1 MPAPR
6 ASRIVSSAT
15 RTPKP
20 HPVRSPLRPASSLP
34 IAAVCPPPP
43 TPPVALPSAPSS
55 SKSPYL
61 PGDFFTSTSLLPTAS
76 SSGWLDSIW
85 PRAEGGV
92 GKGNGK
98 GKARED
104 ELHQGTFFKP
114 TLSFSDD
121 AWRSSTVGKKTSS
134 SATSSQAEISTKT
147 RLATRDGPSLRRPPT
162 ATPVSTS
169 SPPTLPITRPP
180 ASPTPL
186 SFRYSPSSP
195 SRSPPDDPS
204 PPDSPASLSDSAWLG
219 ALSQTLDHLHSTL
232 PNFFP
237 TPPSF
242 PPNIFSPEI
251 TLTLPGAGPVETLQL
266 SGLRTYSLFFSASR
280 ASLAIAL
287 RDPWVRV
294 ESVKVT
300 PPSSKEG
307 TIQVS
312 SDEWM
317 DAPPRPPTP
326 SSDEGVPP
334 RAHAG
339 KDWMRNATV
348 ISKARLG
355 RQVRVRVKVG
365 GKLRLPLPGAVLG
378 GVTELGDQGEREW
391 TISKSFLTHSFSNQ
405 PFLPAK

>member
-34 IAAVCPPPP
+34 IAAACPPPP
-43 TPPVALPSAPSS
+43 TPPFGLPSAPSS

-92 GKGNGK
+92 SKGNGK
-98 GKARED
+98 GKARKD

-121 AWRSSTVGKKTSS
+121 AWRSSKVGKKTSS
-134 SATSSQAEISTKT
+134 SATSSQADFSTKT
-147 RLATRDGPSLRRPPT
+147 ELATRDGPSQRRPPT
-162 ATPVSTS
+162 ATPVSRS
-169 SPPTLPITRPP
+169 SPPTLPISRPP
-180 ASPTPL
+180 AAPTPL
-186 SFRYSPSSP
+186 SFHSSPSSP

-204 PPDSPASLSDSAWLG
+204 PPDGPAPLSDSAWLG

-242 PPNIFSPEI
+242 PPDIFSPEI

-266 SGLRTYSLFFSASR
+266 RGLRTYSLFFSASR

-300 PPSSKEG
+300 PPSWKEG
-307 TIQVS
+307 TVQVS
-312 SDEWM
+312 LEGWVDV
-317 DAPPRPPTP
+317 PPPPPTF
-326 SSDEGVPP
+326 SSDEGAPP
-334 RAHAG
+334 RVDAQ
-339 KDWMRNATV
+339 KDRTRNATV
-348 ISKARLG
+348 ISKARLE
-355 RQVRVRVKVG
+355 RQLRVRVKMG

-378 GVTELGDQGEREW
+378 GVKEMGDQGEREW
-391 TISKSFLTHSFSNQ
+391 TISKFWPTTFPL
-405 PFLPAK
+405 